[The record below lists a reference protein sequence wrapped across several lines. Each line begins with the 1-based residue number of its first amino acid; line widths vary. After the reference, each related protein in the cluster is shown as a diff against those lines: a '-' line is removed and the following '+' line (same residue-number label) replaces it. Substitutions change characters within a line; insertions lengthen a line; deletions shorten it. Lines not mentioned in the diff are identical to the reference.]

1 MIYTYSKDKGK
12 RWHFVLT
19 HILREDVAVRNRR
32 LQLSD
37 RRHNDEMPKVP
48 FKDSNGATIMECR
61 RKIPDRRRG
70 KTPAK
75 GKEHTPSGLI
85 RT

>member
-1 MIYTYSKDKGK
+1 MKDKAN
-12 RWHFVLT
+12 RWNFVLT
-19 HILREDVAVRNRR
+19 HILMEDVAVRNRR
-32 LQLSD
+32 LRTSD
-37 RRHNDEMPKVP
+37 RRHNNEMPKVP

-61 RKIPDRRRG
+61 RRIPDRRGG
-70 KTPAK
+70 KTHVE